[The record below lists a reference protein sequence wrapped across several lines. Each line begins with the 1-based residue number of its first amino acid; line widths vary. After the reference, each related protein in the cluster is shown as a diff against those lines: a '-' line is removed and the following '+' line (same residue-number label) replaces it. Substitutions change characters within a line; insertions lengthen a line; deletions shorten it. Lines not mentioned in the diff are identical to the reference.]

1 VSMSFKSYIVS
12 QETVIGDEISK
23 SPVNHHVH
31 MTVNDDSSSSSEFLL
46 FCSKHHPLHRLIGL
60 NALYND

>member
-1 VSMSFKSYIVS
+1 MSMSFISSTVS

-31 MTVNDDSSSSSEFLL
+31 MTVNNDSSSSSQNNWSECLV
-46 FCSKHHPLHRLIGL
+46 
-60 NALYND
+60 